1 MNVRNLP
8 DSLAMKPEIKLVY
21 DADCPNLPAARGA
34 LRKALEHEG
43 LELQWVEY
51 DRAAPGT
58 PALLLRFGSPTIL
71 VEGVDVGGEAG
82 HAAAAASCRVYRG
95 ERGLSGV
102 PSAESIAVAIANRAA
117 LAPRI
122 SKSPA
127 SGALGLAGT
136 AAIARQ
142 GTVWCPSAN
151 NGG

>member
-1 MNVRNLP
+1 
-8 DSLAMKPEIKLVY
+8 MKPESTLVY

-34 LRKALEHEG
+34 LREALGHEG
-43 LELQWVEY
+43 LEPQWVEY

-71 VEGVDVGGEAG
+71 VEGVDVAGEAG

-95 ERGLSGV
+95 ERGLGV
-102 PSAESIAVAIANRAA
+102 PPAESIAVAIANRAA
-117 LAPRI
+117 LANTPRI

-136 AAIARQ
+136 AAIARP
-142 GTVWCPSAN
+142 GTV
-151 NGG
+151 